1 MIGRPLNMQ
10 LNHLDHTFEQR
21 QEICHLPTEPVERD
35 DEAQE
40 GEQHDLR

>member
-10 LNHLDHTFEQR
+10 LNHLDHTFKR